1 MKWIL
6 SPGTSQEGLWHGV
19 YATQL
24 GVGKSHTILQE
35 CGLLTDWIESTFAA
49 PFKKE
54 CKDVASATQ
63 LGVGKSHTILQ
74 ECGLLTDWI
83 ESTFAAPFKKECK
96 DVASGKDGVRNP
108 KQFLFIPAGDTHDSV
123 SDPPPAS

>member
-19 YATQL
+19 Y
-24 GVGKSHTILQE
+24 
-35 CGLLTDWIESTFAA
+35 
-49 PFKKE
+49 
-54 CKDVASATQ
+54 ATQ